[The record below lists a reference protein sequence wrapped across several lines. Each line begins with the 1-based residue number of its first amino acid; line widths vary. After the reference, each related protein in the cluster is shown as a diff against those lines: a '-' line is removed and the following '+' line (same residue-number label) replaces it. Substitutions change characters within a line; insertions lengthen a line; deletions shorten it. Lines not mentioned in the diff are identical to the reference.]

1 MKRYAAALLLSLTLH
16 VSCATVVPY
25 LPTVLSYVTTAIN
38 AINSIDAFVDATVPD
53 SEMKKK
59 IDLAIARTLSA
70 LSAAQAATRGADKLT
85 QAQVDA
91 AFDEFQRA
99 YVELLFLVK
108 PYGVRTA
115 EQGERL
121 AAVPGGLT
129 VPSAVELVP
138 RV

>member
-1 MKRYAAALLLSLTLH
+1 MKRFAAALLLSLTLH

-38 AINSIDAFVDATVPD
+38 ALNSIDAFVDAAVPD
-53 SEMKKK
+53 GDAKKK
-59 IDLAIARTLSA
+59 IDMAIARTQSA
-70 LSAAQAATRGADKLT
+70 LAGAQAAIRGAEHLT

-99 YVELLFLVK
+99 YVELLILVK

-115 EQGERL
+115 EPGERL
-121 AAVPGGLT
+121 SAMPGGLT
-129 VPSAVELVP
+129 VPSAIELVP

>member
-1 MKRYAAALLLSLTLH
+1 MKRFAAALLLSLTLH
-16 VSCATVVPY
+16 ASCGTVVPY

-38 AINSIDAFVDATVPD
+38 AINSIKSFVDAALPD
-53 SEMKKK
+53 GDSKKK
-59 IDLAIARTLSA
+59 IDMAIARTQSA
-70 LSAAQAATRGADKLT
+70 LAGAQAAIRGAEHLT

-91 AFDEFQRA
+91 AFDEFQRT
-99 YVELLFLVK
+99 YVELLILVK

-115 EQGERL
+115 EPGERL
-121 AAVPGGLT
+121 AAMPGGLT